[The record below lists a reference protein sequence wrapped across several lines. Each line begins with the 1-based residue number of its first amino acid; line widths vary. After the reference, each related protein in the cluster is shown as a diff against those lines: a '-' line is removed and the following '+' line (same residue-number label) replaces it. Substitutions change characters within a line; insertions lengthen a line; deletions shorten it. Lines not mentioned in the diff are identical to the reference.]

1 MKEMSEEQS
10 GHFYKRNGKACHQ
23 VPKKDGKGMRG
34 INLAWDRPL
43 GLVPSVTT
51 VLSIMNKH
59 QLNVWKENQM
69 LLAALT
75 LGRIE
80 GESDEDFCKRVRTD
94 AFTQVVEAADIGTL
108 VHDAIEKHFENE
120 DYDEKWE
127 PYVRG
132 VIIELN
138 EMYPD
143 IRDWV
148 AEKRFAHESG
158 YGGCI
163 DLHSPSTGI
172 IVDFK
177 GKDGDFEDKKK
188 LAYDQYIQ
196 LSAYQMGLEMPVEEC
211 ANIFFS
217 RTHPGVATG
226 HKWDKKKIRQG
237 REIFNA
243 ALQLW
248 KAVKGYDSSFQK
260 GTSIADTQEV

>member
-1 MKEMSEEQS
+1 
-10 GHFYKRNGKACHQ
+10 
-23 VPKKDGKGMRG
+23 MRG
-34 INLAWDRPL
+34 IMLRYDRHL
-43 GLVPSVTT
+43 CLVPSVTS
-51 VLSIMNKH
+51 VLSVIDKPA
-59 QLNVWKENQM
+59 LNTWKQSQM
-69 LLAALT
+69 ILAALT

-120 DYDEKWE
+120 EYDEKWE

-188 LAYDQYIQ
+188 LAYDQYVQ
-196 LSAYQMGLEMPVEEC
+196 LSAYQQGLDFPVKEC

-217 RTHPGVATG
+217 RTHPGKAVG
-226 HKWDKKKIRQG
+226 VKWDEKKIKQG
-237 REIFNA
+237 RQIFNA

-248 KAVKGYDSSFQK
+248 KAVKGYDPSFKK
-260 GTSIADTQEV
+260 GLPIEDSQEL